1 MRLFRRRPA
10 PKSIPPRDT
19 DMDWGQIGEQEP
31 YFGVLTHERFL
42 KTNMTDDDK
51 AEFFQSG
58 SVDIEQYVQT
68 LRTLFGEFSPKSALD
83 FGCGVG
89 RLTRALAD
97 ATGDAIGVDVSEGM
111 LREARQH
118 SRPGLEFSSALPM
131 KMKAFDWLV
140 SIIVFQHIAPD
151 RGYSILRDLLDRL
164 APRGCVTLH
173 FTFFRDERFSETAG
187 VRLAPGHDLSI
198 RSNPAA
204 LENLAPGA
212 MAMFDYDLSIVV
224 ALLFQAGVEKLYLDH
239 ADHGGFHGAI
249 IYGRMA

>member
-1 MRLFRRRPA
+1 MMRLFRRRPA

-89 RLTRALAD
+89 RLTRA
-97 ATGDAIGVDVSEGM
+97 
-111 LREARQH
+111 
-118 SRPGLEFSSALPM
+118 SALPM